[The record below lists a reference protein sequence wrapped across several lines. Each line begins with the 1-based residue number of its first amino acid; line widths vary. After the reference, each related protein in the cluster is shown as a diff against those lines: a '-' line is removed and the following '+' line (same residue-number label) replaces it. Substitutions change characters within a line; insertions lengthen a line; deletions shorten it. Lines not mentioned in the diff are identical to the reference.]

1 MLLRTVTLEEGIT
14 SIPTLLQQPMSKLQV
29 TSSYRCSGT
38 SCSQTLSLFP
48 TTPISKDLS
57 NVPFLSP
64 PISLWPFPFATP
76 PPPRTCF
83 SSTYDVAGQG
93 QTPRTPHRPAEKVGR
108 KSVPGFG
115 QGTVCRTATK
125 SKHCPGRKYTLSVL
139 LSNKGVNEKSL
150 SQLMT
155 SGEHGQRY
163 QLPSTGA
170 PGRKK
175 KILFSQY
182 PWGKCLTSLLK
193 RSLIAYLFL

>member
-1 MLLRTVTLEEGIT
+1 MA
-14 SIPTLLQQPMSKLQV
+14 
-29 TSSYRCSGT
+29 
-38 SCSQTLSLFP
+38 LSLLVFFFFP
-48 TTPISKDLS
+48 QELAFPLLTVWLDRDRHQDTKNTTQ
-57 NVPFLSP
+57 
-64 PISLWPFPFATP
+64 A
-76 PPPRTCF
+76 C
-83 SSTYDVAGQG
+83 
-93 QTPRTPHRPAEKVGR
+93 R
-108 KSVPGFG
+108 KSVPGLG
-115 QGTVCRTATK
+115 QGTVCRSATK

-175 KILFSQY
+175 ILFSQY

>member
-1 MLLRTVTLEEGIT
+1 MEACG
-14 SIPTLLQQPMSKLQV
+14 
-29 TSSYRCSGT
+29 
-38 SCSQTLSLFP
+38 
-48 TTPISKDLS
+48 
-57 NVPFLSP
+57 
-64 PISLWPFPFATP
+64 PFPSVPPPP

-93 QTPRTPHRPAEKVGR
+93 QTPRTPHRPVEKVGR

-115 QGTVCRTATK
+115 QGAVCRTATK
-125 SKHCPGRKYTLSVL
+125 SKHCPRRKYTLSVL

-175 KILFSQY
+175 NLVFSIPLGEVFNKFAKKKSDCLFISVVINLPPNARAMVSFHANFWRTEAWLCPILPLRGHSV
-182 PWGKCLTSLLK
+182 SHILLLSK
-193 RSLIAYLFL
+193 LFVGPLKENKEEAR